1 MFFLVVQLFYVGLPL
16 GKPQKKFFLRLP
28 LFCSFICLFFSEPEP
43 VVVHVAVVVRG
54 VDLHYDGLPRGLPH
68 PIHHIKVVIYLSIYL
83 SNYW

>member
-1 MFFLVVQLFYVGLPL
+1 MVFPLLVLQPLKKSFFMCVFPYFV
-16 GKPQKKFFLRLP
+16 
-28 LFCSFICLFFSEPEP
+28 FFSEPEP